1 MAQTKQRDLGEAGVQ
16 KPKKS
21 VKTTIVERVKRAPVG
36 AKIGTVAGVGALALF
51 GLPALIPV
59 AVGVASLGGFYLY
72 KQRKYSLAMTP
83 ERIKVYEQ
91 ALSSLKDPSKLRVLA
106 DEFEKAGCVKEAE
119 HLRKRAA
126 LRELSPAEKKVN
138 QNRYRAAMAAMKSSQ
153 IHGEADYFEA
163 IGADGAAKNLRMK
176 AQALRAVG
184 K

>member
-16 KPKKS
+16 KPKPT
-21 VKTTIVERVKRAPVG
+21 KTTIAERLKRTPIG
-36 AKIGTVAGVGALALF
+36 MKIGTVAGIGALAVF
-51 GLPALIPV
+51 GIPALVPV
-59 AVGVASLGGFYLY
+59 AVGAASLGGFYLY

-91 ALSSLKDPSKLRVLA
+91 ALSSLKDQTKLRVLA
-106 DEFEKAGCVKEAE
+106 DEFEKAGCVKEAQ

-126 LRELSPAEKKVN
+126 LRDLSPAEKKVN
-138 QNRYRAAMAAMKSSQ
+138 SNRYKAAMAAMKSSQ
-153 IHGEADYFEA
+153 VHGEADYFEE